1 MNAPLLS
8 VKNLNVSYFG
18 SKSMAVNGVTFEIEP
33 ATCLAIVGESG
44 SGKSTIALAI
54 SRLLDGTAHTDASEI
69 LFEGNDILKASKN
82 EMRNLRRQR
91 IGTVFQDPIASWNLS
106 RKVGKQLLDTFP
118 KSERELKRNKLI
130 EYMEYV
136 GIDKSSQ
143 VVDMYPFMLSGGMM
157 QRAMIAGSLLGN
169 PALLI
174 ADEPTSA
181 LDVTVQADLLLLL
194 RELRREYGLAMLLVS
209 HNLPV
214 VSQIAQRTLVMYA
227 GEIVEEGPTSAL
239 INSPK
244 HPYTV
249 NLIRSMPSMNQERK
263 VKLYTNEVHN
273 ISSEGCIYANRCP
286 LVIPLCNSEKPKLE
300 LVQGVK
306 VACHRTSEV
315 VKLMEESYGTHN
327 AI

>member
-1 MNAPLLS
+1 MNTPLLS

-18 SKSMAVNGVTFEIEP
+18 SQSKAVNDVSFEIEP

-44 SGKSTIALAI
+44 SGKSTTALAI
-54 SRLLDGTAHTDASEI
+54 SRLLEGTAHTDASEI
-69 LFEGNDILKASKN
+69 FFEGYDILQASKK

-106 RKVGKQLLDTFP
+106 RRVGTQLLDAFP
-118 KSERELKRNKLI
+118 KSERQSKKNKLI
-130 EYMEYV
+130 EYMENV
-136 GIDKSSQ
+136 GIDKASQ

-169 PALLI
+169 PTLLI

-194 RELRREYGLAMLLVS
+194 SELRREHGLAMLLVS
-209 HNLPV
+209 HNLAV
-214 VSQIAQRTLVMYA
+214 VSQIAQRTLVMYS
-227 GEIVEEGPTSAL
+227 GEIVEEGPTSTL

-249 NLIRSMPSMNQERK
+249 NLIRSMPSMDQERK

-273 ISSEGCIYANRCP
+273 ISSEGCNYANRCP
-286 LVIPLCNSEKPKLE
+286 LVIPRCDTEKPKLE
-300 LVQGVK
+300 LVQGVN
-306 VACHRTSEV
+306 VACHRTSKV
-315 VKLMEESYGTHN
+315 IKLMEKPHGIHT

>member
-1 MNAPLLS
+1 MNTPLLS

-44 SGKSTIALAI
+44 SGKSTTALAI
-54 SRLLDGTAHTDASEI
+54 SRLLDGTAHTNASKI
-69 LFEGNDILKASKN
+69 LFEGIDILNASKN

-91 IGTVFQDPIASWNLS
+91 IGIVFQDPIASWNLS
-106 RKVGKQLLDTFP
+106 RRVGKQLLDTFP

-130 EYMEYV
+130 EYMENV
-136 GIDKSSQ
+136 GIDKASQ

-227 GEIVEEGPTSAL
+227 GEIVEEGPTSTL

-249 NLIRSMPSMNQERK
+249 NLIRSMPSMDQERK
-263 VKLYTNEVHN
+263 VKLYTNEIHN
-273 ISSEGCIYANRCP
+273 ISSEGCNYANRCP
-286 LVIPLCNSEKPKLE
+286 LMIPLCNSDKPKLE
-300 LVQGVK
+300 LIQGVK

-315 VKLMEESYGTHN
+315 VKLMEKPHGTH
-327 AI
+327 ITI